1 MPQSLAW
8 LLSGS
13 AVVLRHGG
21 KHGFRLRPNVCILYT
36 DMSHSLLQLA
46 AAPDLVEQVYTRLL
60 DAISE
65 GALAPGERLTQEDLA
80 QRLAVSRQ
88 PVLQALRLLKK
99 DGFVEDAP
107 GRGVQVTHLDVG
119 WIAQVYQ
126 VRGNLDA
133 LAARLAAERRA
144 RLDENVM
151 RKGRLAE
158 SGRNVQAMI
167 QADLAF
173 HRAIYQASG
182 NPLIAQSIDL
192 HWHHLK
198 RVMGAV
204 LQSSQQ
210 RQTVWDEHETIA
222 QAIAA
227 GDAERAERLVQE
239 HAHKASVQ
247 LTARLSE
254 QIQHLK
260 TGAHA

>member
-1 MPQSLAW
+1 M
-8 LLSGS
+8 
-13 AVVLRHGG
+13 G
-21 KHGFRLRPNVCILYT
+21 KHQFIMGWLDCILYT
-36 DMSHSLLQLA
+36 VMTSSLLQLT
-46 AAPDLVEQVYTRLL
+46 AAPDLVEQVYSRLL

-65 GALAPGERLTQEDLA
+65 GTVPPGERLTQEDLA

-88 PVLQALRLLKK
+88 PGLLALRLLKK

-107 GRGVQVTHLDVG
+107 GRGVRVTQLDIG

-126 VRGNLDA
+126 VRGSLDA
-133 LAARLAAERRA
+133 LAVRLAAEHGA
-144 RLDENVM
+144 RLDPDVM
-151 RKGRLAE
+151 RQGRLVE
-158 SGRNVQAMI
+158 SGRDVQAMI

-210 RQTVWDEHETIA
+210 RQTVWDDHE
-222 QAIAA
+222 AIAHA
-227 GDAERAERLVQE
+227 ISTKDADLAVRLVQE
-239 HAHKASVQ
+239 HADKASVQ

-254 QIQHLK
+254 QIQNLK
-260 TGAHA
+260 TGAKA

>member
-1 MPQSLAW
+1 MTS
-8 LLSGS
+8 
-13 AVVLRHGG
+13 
-21 KHGFRLRPNVCILYT
+21 
-36 DMSHSLLQLA
+36 SLLQLT
-46 AAPDLVEQVYTRLL
+46 AAPDLVEQVYSRLL

-65 GALAPGERLTQEDLA
+65 GTLPPGERLTQEDLA

-107 GRGVQVTHLDVG
+107 GRGVRVTQLDIG

-126 VRGNLDA
+126 VRGSLDA
-133 LAARLAAERRA
+133 LAVRLAAEHGA
-144 RLDENVM
+144 RLDEGVM
-151 RKGRLAE
+151 RQGRLAE
-158 SGRNVQAMI
+158 SGRDVQAMI

-182 NPLIAQSIDL
+182 NPLIAHSIEL

-210 RQTVWDEHETIA
+210 RQTVWDDHE
-222 QAIAA
+222 AIAHA
-227 GDAERAERLVQE
+227 ISTKDADLAVRLVQE
-239 HAHKASVQ
+239 HADKASVQ
-247 LTARLSE
+247 LTARLTE
-254 QIQHLK
+254 QIQNLK
-260 TGAHA
+260 TGAPHEIDPRTTGTI

>member
-1 MPQSLAW
+1 M
-8 LLSGS
+8 
-13 AVVLRHGG
+13 G
-21 KHGFRLRPNVCILYT
+21 KHQFIMGWLDCILYT
-36 DMSHSLLQLA
+36 VMTSSLLQLT
-46 AAPDLVEQVYTRLL
+46 AAPDLVEQVYSRLL

-65 GALAPGERLTQEDLA
+65 GTLPPGERLTQEDLA

-88 PVLQALRLLKK
+88 PVLLALRLLKK

-107 GRGVQVTHLDVG
+107 GRGVRVTQLDIG

-126 VRGNLDA
+126 VRGSLDA
-133 LAARLAAERRA
+133 LAVRLAAEHGA
-144 RLDENVM
+144 RLDPDVM
-151 RKGRLAE
+151 RQGRLVE
-158 SGRNVQAMI
+158 SGRDVQAMI

-210 RQTVWDEHETIA
+210 RQTVWDDHE
-222 QAIAA
+222 AIAHA
-227 GDAERAERLVQE
+227 ISTKDADLAVRLVQE
-239 HAHKASVQ
+239 HADKASVQ

-254 QIQHLK
+254 QIQNLK
-260 TGAHA
+260 TGAKA

>member
-1 MPQSLAW
+1 MTS
-8 LLSGS
+8 
-13 AVVLRHGG
+13 
-21 KHGFRLRPNVCILYT
+21 
-36 DMSHSLLQLA
+36 SLLQLT

-65 GALAPGERLTQEDLA
+65 GALLPGERLTQEDLA

-107 GRGVQVTHLDVG
+107 GRGVRVTELDVG

-126 VRGNLDA
+126 VRSSLDA
-133 LAARLAAERRA
+133 LAVRLAAERGAQMDSDLMRQGRFAEKA
-144 RLDENVM
+144 RD
-151 RKGRLAE
+151 
-158 SGRNVQAMI
+158 VQAMI

-182 NPLIAQSIDL
+182 NPLIAQCIEL

-210 RQTVWDEHETIA
+210 RQTVWDEHEAIA
-222 QAIAA
+222 HAIAA
-227 GDAERAERLVQE
+227 GDADLAVRLVQD
-239 HAHKASVQ
+239 HAHEASVQ

-260 TGAHA
+260 TGAPA